1 MIDIYICEDSEEQRE
16 AITHYVE
23 SAVLIREYDMK
34 IKISTNS
41 PEKIIEELKLSDN
54 TGIYFLDIDLQSTKN
69 GILLAKEIREYDPR
83 GFIIFVTSHSEMSFL
98 TFQYKVE
105 ALDFILK
112 DEQNNHQQRNG
123 EWIEDAHK
131 KYKKI
136 TRGVGKTISIMRG
149 SRKIILEYDNIM
161 FFETSA
167 NEHKL
172 IVHADNKNIEF
183 FGKMKDIEEE
193 VGNEFIRCHRAYLVN
208 KKNIKEINY
217 AEKIIV
223 MKNKANC
230 PISHRMLRKIKMNT
244 NL

>member
-16 AITHYVE
+16 AITRYVE

-34 IKISTNS
+34 VKITTND
-41 PEKIIEELKLSDN
+41 PEKIIAELKLSDN

-112 DEQNNHQQRNG
+112 DEPKQLQHRIG
-123 EWIEDAHK
+123 ECIEDVYQ

-136 TRGVGKTISIMRG
+136 TRGEGKTISIRRG

-161 FFETSA
+161 FFETSV

-172 IVHADNKNIEF
+172 IVHTDSKNIEF

-193 VGNEFIRCHRAYLVN
+193 VGGGFIRCHRAYLVN

-217 AEKIIV
+217 AEKIII
-223 MKNKANC
+223 MKNQTNC
-230 PISHRMLRKIKMNT
+230 PISYRMLRKVKKNI

>member
-16 AITHYVE
+16 IITHYVE

-34 IKISTNS
+34 IKITTND
-41 PEKIIEELKLSDN
+41 PEKIIGELKLSDN

-112 DEQNNHQQRNG
+112 DEPKQLQHRIS
-123 EWIEDAHK
+123 ECIEDAHK

-136 TRGVGKTISIMRG
+136 TRGAGKTISIMRG

-161 FFETSA
+161 FFETSK

-172 IVHADNKNIEF
+172 IVHTDNKSIEF
-183 FGKMKDIEEE
+183 FGKIKDIEKE
-193 VGNEFIRCHRAYLVN
+193 VGDEFIRCHRAYLVN
-208 KKNIKEINY
+208 KKNIQEINHV
-217 AEKIIV
+217 EKLIR
-223 MKNKANC
+223 MKNKATC
-230 PISHRMLRKIKMNT
+230 PISHRMLTKVKNI

>member
-98 TFQYKVE
+98 NFQYKVE
-105 ALDFILK
+105 
-112 DEQNNHQQRNG
+112 
-123 EWIEDAHK
+123 
-131 KYKKI
+131 
-136 TRGVGKTISIMRG
+136 S
-149 SRKIILEYDNIM
+149 
-161 FFETSA
+161 
-167 NEHKL
+167 
-172 IVHADNKNIEF
+172 
-183 FGKMKDIEEE
+183 
-193 VGNEFIRCHRAYLVN
+193 
-208 KKNIKEINY
+208 
-217 AEKIIV
+217 
-223 MKNKANC
+223 
-230 PISHRMLRKIKMNT
+230 
-244 NL
+244 